1 MRISLVGIDH
11 QSAPVAVRE
20 RYAFIPGELP
30 ELLARLGD
38 RFAAAAVL
46 STCNRTEVYIA
57 DPSIIDEP
65 GEIISMLDDAKGS
78 EALEGAPFFTL
89 ASADAVRHLFR
100 VASGVESMVV
110 GESEILGQVREAF
123 TAATAAGTHAPALSR
138 LFHDAIRTG
147 RRVRAQTSIGH
158 YPVSVS
164 STAVAL
170 ARQVLGDLSRLT
182 VLVVGA
188 GEAGQLAAN
197 NLSGSGIDR
206 MLVTSRNAER
216 TALLAQ
222 ALDGRAIPFEERGRA
237 MANADIVISSTAAT
251 EFVIDRTMVE
261 TAMARRPARA
271 LILIDIA
278 VPRDIEPAAA
288 NVPGVHLYDID
299 HVQAVADDNLRMRQQ
314 EIEPAEAIV
323 DAGVARYVEWL
334 RQQEVEPTVATL
346 RARAEATRT
355 AELQRTL
362 AKTSMSDEDRA
373 RVEAMTA
380 ALVNKLLHAP
390 VELLKDPA
398 EGDRYVQAARALFA
412 LDRADA
418 DATSPDDA

>member
-1 MRISLVGIDH
+1 MIGISH
-11 QSAPVAVRE
+11 QAAPVAVRE
-20 RYAFIPGELP
+20 RYAFTPAELP
-30 ELLARLGD
+30 SLLARLGA
-38 RFAAAAVL
+38 RYAGVAVV

-57 DPSIIDEP
+57 DAASVA
-65 GEIISMLDDAKGS
+65 DAQPVIETLNGAKHIAPL
-78 EALEGAPFFTL
+78 EAAPFFTL
-89 ASADAVRHLFR
+89 HDAEAVRHLFR
-100 VASGVESMVV
+100 VASGIESMVV

-170 ARQVLGDLSRLT
+170 ARQVLGDLSRMT

-188 GEAGQLAAN
+188 GEAGQLTAS
-197 NLSGSGIDR
+197 NLAGSGIDR

-216 TALLAQ
+216 TSMLAA
-222 ALDGRAIPFEERGRA
+222 ALDARAIPFENRGRA

-251 EFVIDRTMVE
+251 EFVIDAPMVAA
-261 TAMARRPARA
+261 AMARRSTRP

-278 VPRDIEPAAA
+278 VPRDIDPAAGE
-288 NVPGVHLYDID
+288 VPGVHLYDID
-299 HVQAVADDNLRMRQQ
+299 HVQAVADDNLQLRRQ
-314 EIEPAEAIV
+314 EIGPAEDIV
-323 DAGVARYVEWL
+323 DAGVRRYVDWL
-334 RQQEVEPTVATL
+334 RQQDVAPTIATL
-346 RARAEATRT
+346 RANAEATRI

-362 AKTSMSDEDRA
+362 ARTTMTDEDRA

-390 VELLKDPA
+390 VELLRDPA
-398 EGDRYVQAARALFA
+398 EGDRYVHAARALFG
-412 LDRADA
+412 LDRAE
-418 DATSPDDA
+418 PDPGSDSEPA